1 MHPQRMRAE
10 KPTTQEG
17 IGREE
22 LQRQNRRRRR
32 MRLTTYLMKLI
43 QTNSGASSKAF
54 FLVSV
59 TIIGCLL
66 LLTIGFVLLY
76 EVLTTNTIH
85 TDLMGIAAVIGAIG
99 SLFATAGITKAF
111 GERNEPTSPG
121 NKQSKTE
128 E

>member
-1 MHPQRMRAE
+1 MRAS
-10 KPTTQEG
+10 Q
-17 IGREE
+17 
-22 LQRQNRRRRR
+22 
-32 MRLTTYLMKLI
+32 YLAKLI

-66 LLTIGFVLLY
+66 LLVVGFVLLY

-85 TDLMGIAAVIGAIG
+85 TDLMGLAAVIGAIG

-111 GERNEPTSPG
+111 GERNETNNIS
-121 NKQSKTE
+121 NKQE
-128 E
+128 ET

>member
-1 MHPQRMRAE
+1 M
-10 KPTTQEG
+10 KFTKY
-17 IGREE
+17 
-22 LQRQNRRRRR
+22 
-32 MRLTTYLMKLI
+32 LTKLI

-59 TIIGCLL
+59 TIIGCFL

-76 EVLTTNTIH
+76 EVIATNTIH

-111 GERNEPTSPG
+111 GERNESNSPS
-121 NKQSKTE
+121 NKQANTE

>member
-1 MHPQRMRAE
+1 M
-10 KPTTQEG
+10 K
-17 IGREE
+17 
-22 LQRQNRRRRR
+22 
-32 MRLTTYLMKLI
+32 LTKYLTKLI

-59 TIIGCLL
+59 TIIGCFL

-76 EVLTTNTIH
+76 EVITTNTIH

-111 GERNEPTSPG
+111 GERNESNSPSK
-121 NKQSKTE
+121 KQANTE

>member
-1 MHPQRMRAE
+1 
-10 KPTTQEG
+10 
-17 IGREE
+17 
-22 LQRQNRRRRR
+22 
-32 MRLTTYLMKLI
+32 MRLTTYLTKLI

-66 LLTIGFVLLY
+66 LF

-111 GERNEPTSPG
+111 GERNEPTSPS
-121 NKQSKTE
+121 NQQAKTE

>member
-1 MHPQRMRAE
+1 
-10 KPTTQEG
+10 
-17 IGREE
+17 
-22 LQRQNRRRRR
+22 
-32 MRLTTYLMKLI
+32 MRLTTYLTKLI

-66 LLTIGFVLLY
+66 LLVVGFVLLY

-85 TDLMGIAAVIGAIG
+85 TDLMGLAAVIGAIG

-111 GERNEPTSPG
+111 GERNETNNNNS
-121 NKQSKTE
+121 NKQE
-128 E
+128 ET

>member
-1 MHPQRMRAE
+1 MRAS
-10 KPTTQEG
+10 QY
-17 IGREE
+17 
-22 LQRQNRRRRR
+22 
-32 MRLTTYLMKLI
+32 LTKLI

-66 LLTIGFVLLY
+66 LLVVGFVLLY

-85 TDLMGIAAVIGAIG
+85 TDLMGLAAVIGAIG

-111 GERNEPTSPG
+111 GERNETNNNNS
-121 NKQSKTE
+121 NKQE
-128 E
+128 ET

>member
-1 MHPQRMRAE
+1 MRAS
-10 KPTTQEG
+10 Q
-17 IGREE
+17 
-22 LQRQNRRRRR
+22 
-32 MRLTTYLMKLI
+32 YLAKLI

-66 LLTIGFVLLY
+66 LLVVGFVLLY

-85 TDLMGIAAVIGAIG
+85 TDLMGLAAVIGAIG

-111 GERNEPTSPG
+111 GERNETNNIS
-121 NKQSKTE
+121 NKQEDT
-128 E
+128 

>member
-1 MHPQRMRAE
+1 MRAS
-10 KPTTQEG
+10 Q
-17 IGREE
+17 
-22 LQRQNRRRRR
+22 
-32 MRLTTYLMKLI
+32 YLAKLI

-66 LLTIGFVLLY
+66 LLVVGFVLLY

-85 TDLMGIAAVIGAIG
+85 TDLMGLAAVIGAIG

-111 GERNEPTSPG
+111 GERNETNNNNS
-121 NKQSKTE
+121 NEQE
-128 E
+128 ET

>member
-1 MHPQRMRAE
+1 MRAS
-10 KPTTQEG
+10 K
-17 IGREE
+17 
-22 LQRQNRRRRR
+22 
-32 MRLTTYLMKLI
+32 YLAKLI

-66 LLTIGFVLLY
+66 LVVVGFVLLY

-85 TDLMGIAAVIGAIG
+85 TDLMGLAAVIGAIG

-111 GERNEPTSPG
+111 GERNETNNNS
-121 NKQSKTE
+121 NKQE
-128 E
+128 ET

>member
-1 MHPQRMRAE
+1 
-10 KPTTQEG
+10 
-17 IGREE
+17 
-22 LQRQNRRRRR
+22 
-32 MRLTTYLMKLI
+32 MRLTTYLTKLI

-111 GERNEPTSPG
+111 GERNETNNNNS
-121 NKQSKTE
+121 NKQE
-128 E
+128 ET

>member
-1 MHPQRMRAE
+1 MRAS
-10 KPTTQEG
+10 Q
-17 IGREE
+17 
-22 LQRQNRRRRR
+22 
-32 MRLTTYLMKLI
+32 YLAKLI

-66 LLTIGFVLLY
+66 LLVVGFVLLY

-85 TDLMGIAAVIGAIG
+85 TDLMGLAAVIGAIG

-111 GERNEPTSPG
+111 GERNETNNNS
-121 NKQSKTE
+121 NKQE
-128 E
+128 ET

>member
-1 MHPQRMRAE
+1 MKTSE
-10 KPTTQEG
+10 
-17 IGREE
+17 
-22 LQRQNRRRRR
+22 
-32 MRLTTYLMKLI
+32 YLAKLI

-59 TIIGCLL
+59 AIIGCLL
-66 LLTIGFVLLY
+66 LLVVGFILLY

-111 GERNEPTSPG
+111 GERNETNNNNS
-121 NKQSKTE
+121 NKQE
-128 E
+128 ET

>member
-1 MHPQRMRAE
+1 M
-10 KPTTQEG
+10 K
-17 IGREE
+17 
-22 LQRQNRRRRR
+22 
-32 MRLTTYLMKLI
+32 LTTYLMKLI

>member
-1 MHPQRMRAE
+1 MRAS
-10 KPTTQEG
+10 Q
-17 IGREE
+17 
-22 LQRQNRRRRR
+22 
-32 MRLTTYLMKLI
+32 YLAKLI

-66 LLTIGFVLLY
+66 LLVVGFVLLY

-85 TDLMGIAAVIGAIG
+85 TDLMGLAAVIGAIG

-111 GERNEPTSPG
+111 GERNETSNNNS
-121 NKQSKTE
+121 NKQE
-128 E
+128 ET

>member
-1 MHPQRMRAE
+1 M
-10 KPTTQEG
+10 K
-17 IGREE
+17 
-22 LQRQNRRRRR
+22 
-32 MRLTTYLMKLI
+32 LTKYLTKLI

-59 TIIGCLL
+59 TIIGCFL

-76 EVLTTNTIH
+76 EVITTNTIH

-111 GERNEPTSPG
+111 GERNEANSPS
-121 NKQSKTE
+121 NKQANME

>member
-1 MHPQRMRAE
+1 MKTSE
-10 KPTTQEG
+10 
-17 IGREE
+17 
-22 LQRQNRRRRR
+22 
-32 MRLTTYLMKLI
+32 YLAKLI

-66 LLTIGFVLLY
+66 LLVVGFILLY

-111 GERNEPTSPG
+111 GERNET
-121 NKQSKTE
+121 NNIKDKET
-128 E
+128 

>member
-1 MHPQRMRAE
+1 
-10 KPTTQEG
+10 
-17 IGREE
+17 
-22 LQRQNRRRRR
+22 

-85 TDLMGIAAVIGAIG
+85 TDPHGHCRSNRCDWLTFRNSRHNKSIR
-99 SLFATAGITKAF
+99 
-111 GERNEPTSPG
+111 GEERANLPR
-121 NKQSKTE
+121 
-128 E
+128 

>member
-1 MHPQRMRAE
+1 MRAS
-10 KPTTQEG
+10 Q
-17 IGREE
+17 
-22 LQRQNRRRRR
+22 
-32 MRLTTYLMKLI
+32 YLAKLI

-66 LLTIGFVLLY
+66 LLVVEFVLLY

-85 TDLMGIAAVIGAIG
+85 TDLMGLAAVIGAIG

-111 GERNEPTSPG
+111 GERNETNNNNS
-121 NKQSKTE
+121 NKQE
-128 E
+128 ET

>member
-1 MHPQRMRAE
+1 
-10 KPTTQEG
+10 
-17 IGREE
+17 
-22 LQRQNRRRRR
+22 
-32 MRLTTYLMKLI
+32 MRLTTYLTKLI

-59 TIIGCLL
+59 TIIGCTLL
-66 LLTIGFVLLY
+66 LILGFVLLY

-111 GERNEPTSPG
+111 GERNESHSPSNKPT
-121 NKQSKTE
+121 NDTE

>member
-1 MHPQRMRAE
+1 MKTSE
-10 KPTTQEG
+10 
-17 IGREE
+17 
-22 LQRQNRRRRR
+22 
-32 MRLTTYLMKLI
+32 YLAKLI

-66 LLTIGFVLLY
+66 LLVVGFILLY

-111 GERNEPTSPG
+111 GERNETNNNNS
-121 NKQSKTE
+121 NKQE
-128 E
+128 ET

>member
-1 MHPQRMRAE
+1 MRAS
-10 KPTTQEG
+10 Q
-17 IGREE
+17 
-22 LQRQNRRRRR
+22 
-32 MRLTTYLMKLI
+32 YLAKLI

-66 LLTIGFVLLY
+66 LLVVGFVLLY

-85 TDLMGIAAVIGAIG
+85 TDLMGLAAVIGAIG

-111 GERNEPTSPG
+111 GERNEPTSPS
-121 NKQSKTE
+121 NQQAKTE

>member
-1 MHPQRMRAE
+1 M
-10 KPTTQEG
+10 K
-17 IGREE
+17 
-22 LQRQNRRRRR
+22 
-32 MRLTTYLMKLI
+32 LTKYLTKLI

-59 TIIGCLL
+59 TIIGCFL

-76 EVLTTNTIH
+76 EVITTNTIH

-111 GERNEPTSPG
+111 GERNESNSPSQA
-121 NKQSKTE
+121 NTE

>member
-1 MHPQRMRAE
+1 MRAS
-10 KPTTQEG
+10 Q
-17 IGREE
+17 
-22 LQRQNRRRRR
+22 
-32 MRLTTYLMKLI
+32 YLAKLI

-66 LLTIGFVLLY
+66 LLLVGFVLLY

-85 TDLMGIAAVIGAIG
+85 TDLMGLAAVIGAIG

-111 GERNEPTSPG
+111 GERNETNNNNS
-121 NKQSKTE
+121 NKQE
-128 E
+128 ET

>member
-1 MHPQRMRAE
+1 MRAS
-10 KPTTQEG
+10 Q
-17 IGREE
+17 
-22 LQRQNRRRRR
+22 
-32 MRLTTYLMKLI
+32 YLAKLI

-66 LLTIGFVLLY
+66 LLVVGFVLLY

-85 TDLMGIAAVIGAIG
+85 TDLMGLAAFIGAIG

-111 GERNEPTSPG
+111 GERNETNNNS
-121 NKQSKTE
+121 NKQE
-128 E
+128 ET

>member
-1 MHPQRMRAE
+1 
-10 KPTTQEG
+10 
-17 IGREE
+17 
-22 LQRQNRRRRR
+22 

-85 TDLMGIAAVIGAIG
+85 TDLMGLAAVIGAIG

-111 GERNEPTSPG
+111 GERNETNNNNS
-121 NKQSKTE
+121 NKQE
-128 E
+128 ET

>member
-1 MHPQRMRAE
+1 MRAS
-10 KPTTQEG
+10 Q
-17 IGREE
+17 
-22 LQRQNRRRRR
+22 
-32 MRLTTYLMKLI
+32 YLAKLI

-66 LLTIGFVLLY
+66 LLVVGFVLLY

-85 TDLMGIAAVIGAIG
+85 TDLMGLAAVIGAIG

-111 GERNEPTSPG
+111 GERNETNNNNS
-121 NKQSKTE
+121 NKQE
-128 E
+128 ET

>member
-1 MHPQRMRAE
+1 MRAS
-10 KPTTQEG
+10 Q
-17 IGREE
+17 
-22 LQRQNRRRRR
+22 
-32 MRLTTYLMKLI
+32 YLVKLI

-66 LLTIGFVLLY
+66 LLVVGFVLLY

-85 TDLMGIAAVIGAIG
+85 TDLMGLAAVIGAIG

-111 GERNEPTSPG
+111 GERNETNNNNS
-121 NKQSKTE
+121 NKQE
-128 E
+128 ET

>member
-1 MHPQRMRAE
+1 
-10 KPTTQEG
+10 
-17 IGREE
+17 
-22 LQRQNRRRRR
+22 

-85 TDLMGIAAVIGAIG
+85 TDLIPHGHCCSNRCDG

-111 GERNEPTSPG
+111 GERNESTSPG